1 MANQTDKGPNHNAT
15 VRQVIEAAHNTWQ
28 ALLQLQAADDINPDG
43 VFVPPRKYGDVHPQ
57 KQVHARLLGY
67 HQLIANKTYTIR
79 AQDMWT
85 EQIVDESGHPYMVE
99 VPAEET
105 VHVNGDDLSLTAID
119 TEVEPLTLETLH
131 YRWGMR
137 YITVQHSRTGSYG
150 RETGEVEQRRIW
162 MPPRAMQLAFEQ
174 LEDVRA
180 KIGFGADLPT
190 PDYHEKTVLD
200 PTEGVREPYEDQA

>member
-1 MANQTDKGPNHNAT
+1 MAKNADKGPNHNTT
-15 VRQVIEAAHNTWQ
+15 VRQVIEAAHTTWQ

-43 VFVPPRKYGDVHPQ
+43 VFVPKTQYGDVHPQ

-85 EQIVDESGHPYMVE
+85 EQIVDEKGSPYMVE
-99 VPAEET
+99 VPADDI
-105 VHVNGDDLSLTAID
+105 VHVDGDEVTLEAIETA
-119 TEVEPLTLETLH
+119 EEPLTLETLH
-131 YRWGMR
+131 YQWGMR
-137 YITVQHSRTGSYG
+137 YITVEQTQTGSYG
-150 RETGEVEQRRIW
+150 RETGETHQRRIW

-180 KIGFGADLPT
+180 KIGFGADLPK
-190 PDYHEKTVLD
+190 PDWRAEKVLD
-200 PTEGVREPYEDQA
+200 PQEGVRDPYGDE